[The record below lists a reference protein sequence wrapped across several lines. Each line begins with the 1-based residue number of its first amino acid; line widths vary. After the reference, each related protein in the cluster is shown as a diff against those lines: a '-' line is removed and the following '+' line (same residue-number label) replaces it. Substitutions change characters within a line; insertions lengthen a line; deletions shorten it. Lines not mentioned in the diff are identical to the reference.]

1 MTEKEA
7 ILVRHSVRNYK
18 NQKIDA
24 DTGQHHRAGID
35 ASIKKPLFKGFF
47 DGFRFS

>member
-24 DTGQHHRAGID
+24 DTGQHHRMGVNQKQTI
-35 ASIKKPLFKGFF
+35 ST
-47 DGFRFS
+47 SNVVV

>member
-24 DTGQHHRAGID
+24 DTVREIQKKCEDGIND
-35 ASIKKPLFKGFF
+35 IINTCKGEHL
-47 DGFRFS
+47 